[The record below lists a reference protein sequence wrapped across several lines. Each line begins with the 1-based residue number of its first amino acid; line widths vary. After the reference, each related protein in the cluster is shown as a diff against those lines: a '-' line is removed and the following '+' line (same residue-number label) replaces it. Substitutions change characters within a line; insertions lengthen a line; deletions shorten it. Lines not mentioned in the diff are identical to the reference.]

1 MKTEVISTSAT
12 DAIERAIAVLTAGGL
27 VAFPTDTVYGLA
39 ALPFVPA
46 GILRLYEAKGRD
58 AAKAIPILV
67 GKLNQLERVALELTP
82 AAQRLA
88 LRYWPGALTIVVS
101 KHPDLPAELSALPTV
116 GVRMPDHPFALALL
130 RAAGALAVTSANL
143 SGGENPRTS
152 RDVLDQLD
160 GRIELILDGGET
172 PVGVPSTV
180 VDCTTPQARILRQGA
195 IPSEDILR
203 LVIDQ

>member
-1 MKTEVISTSAT
+1 MKTEVILTNNP
-12 DAIERAIAVLTAGGL
+12 DAIERAAAVLRSGGL

-39 ALPFVPA
+39 ALPFESA
-46 GILRLYEAKGRD
+46 GILRIYEAKGRD
-58 AAKAIPILV
+58 ATKAIPILV
-67 GKLNQLERVALELTP
+67 GKLEQLQKVALELTP

-101 KHPDLPAELSALPTV
+101 KHPALPAELSALPTV

-130 RAAGALAVTSANL
+130 RAVGPLAVTSANL
-143 SGGENPRTS
+143 SGGENPRNAQ
-152 RDVLDQLD
+152 DVLTQLD

-180 VDCTTPQARILRQGA
+180 VECTTPQARILRQGA
-195 IPSEDILR
+195 ISSEDILR
-203 LVIDQ
+203 LVLEQ